1 VTFEKESNAFEGR
14 EGHSLIQLG
23 DSIISFGGCQFGKK
37 CFNQLL
43 IQRPEI
49 LRGMTAYDCENG
61 GNLVQK
67 DIKGTT
73 HSFCQCQD
81 LEKEENIYYTGQQ
94 CQYTAEVIPS
104 PIEVANP
111 TANED
116 DGLAQL
122 H

>member
-1 VTFEKESNAFEGR
+1 
-14 EGHSLIQLG
+14 
-23 DSIISFGGCQFGKK
+23 
-37 CFNQLL
+37 
-43 IQRPEI
+43 
-49 LRGMTAYDCENG
+49 MTAYDCENG

-104 PIEVANP
+104 ITDVANP
-111 TANED
+111 TAVVD
-116 DGLAQL
+116 DDLAQL

>member
-1 VTFEKESNAFEGR
+1 
-14 EGHSLIQLG
+14 
-23 DSIISFGGCQFGKK
+23 
-37 CFNQLL
+37 
-43 IQRPEI
+43 
-49 LRGMTAYDCENG
+49 MTAYDCENG

-111 TANED
+111 IVNED